1 MHGQGFNPL
10 VLVAAFNVLAIFAAC
25 YFGLRTMRK

>member
-10 VLVAAFNVLAIFAAC
+10 ILVAAFNVLAIFAAA
-25 YFGLRTMRK
+25 YLGLRALKK